1 MGLVI
6 SDNLNRV
13 IVRVKGDQNRISL
26 RVVFPTSYS
35 AKGIVQINF
44 RPIPI
49 RGGSVQ
55 FGAQRAGLE
64 CASAEPELGAE
75 QSTSWRLIKEAT
87 VGVPEVEAEVAEEG
101 ASVCNVACETFG
113 ELCSEEEGET
123 NATIETNVNADCY
136 GYYCGWLSCESSAC
150 EVLNDN

>member
-1 MGLVI
+1 MNG
-6 SDNLNRV
+6 V

-35 AKGIVQINF
+35 AKRIVRINF
-44 RPIPI
+44 RPIPR

-75 QSTSWRLIKEAT
+75 QSTSWRLIKEVA
-87 VGVPEVEAEVAEEG
+87 VGVQEVEVEAVAEG
-101 ASVCNVACETFG
+101 ANVCNVAC
-113 ELCSEEEGET
+113 
-123 NATIETNVNADCY
+123 
-136 GYYCGWLSCESSAC
+136 
-150 EVLNDN
+150 